1 MWEAYKGAIGGL
13 ECVWDA
19 YRGSTGFV
27 GSFEVDVD
35 GVWEAYKA
43 AIGGLGDV

>member
-19 YRGSTGFV
+19 YKGSTGWWV
-27 GSFEVDVD
+27 ALR
-35 GVWEAYKA
+35 WM
-43 AIGGLGDV
+43 

>member
-1 MWEAYKGAIGGL
+1 MCLGCLQGF
-13 ECVWDA
+13 
-19 YRGSTGFV
+19 YRVV

-43 AIGGLGDV
+43 VIGGLGDV